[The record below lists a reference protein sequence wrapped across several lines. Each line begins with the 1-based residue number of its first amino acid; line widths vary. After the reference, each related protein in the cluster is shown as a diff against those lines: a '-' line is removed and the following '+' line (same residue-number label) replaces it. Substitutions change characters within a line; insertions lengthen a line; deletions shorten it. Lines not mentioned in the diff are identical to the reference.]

1 MFGFYRRKNKN
12 KFLIY
17 LKENPDDYFNI
28 LTSLSDI
35 LKRTKNFE
43 LSEVTDEL
51 IELLKQEKFDE
62 FIKLIN
68 GVDMWGGP
76 GAVWEVYIETASDEK
91 DFQLTII
98 SLIDLMERAKILGS
112 GIKPIRR
119 LFRKELGL

>member
-12 KFLIY
+12 QFLIY
-17 LKENPDDYFNI
+17 LKENPDDYVNV
-28 LTSLSDI
+28 LTSLSNI
-35 LKRTKNFE
+35 LNKSQNHR
-43 LSEVTDEL
+43 LAEVTDEL

-76 GAVWEVYIETASDEK
+76 GAVWEVYIANCFEEK
-91 DFQLTII
+91 EFQRTII